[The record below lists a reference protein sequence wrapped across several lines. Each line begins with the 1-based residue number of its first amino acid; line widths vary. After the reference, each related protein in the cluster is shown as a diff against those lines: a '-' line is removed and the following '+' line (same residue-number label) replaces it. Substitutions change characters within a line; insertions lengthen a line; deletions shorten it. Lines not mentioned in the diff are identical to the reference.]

1 MNGYSESLIWFLL
14 FFTQQK
20 TNQPMNQTRK
30 NTQSNWK
37 FNLFFFSSF
46 HTNYLNNKST
56 NTMYTKDEL
65 DEKQQKKQ
73 TKLWMTKNQQF
84 NFYHIWLNFLLGI
97 FIQPFVTINNTLL
110 HWMRNNLQRNRLILS
125 ILLLTVAKKKKHRG
139 FRDQAMYLQR

>member
-30 NTQSNWK
+30 TNQWNWK

-46 HTNYLNNKST
+46 HTNYLNNKSM

-65 DEKQQKKQ
+65 NEKQQKKQ
-73 TKLWMTKNQQF
+73 TKLQMTKNQQI
-84 NFYHIWLNFLLGI
+84 NFYQKWLNFLLRI
-97 FIQPFVTINNTLL
+97 FIQPFTTINNTLL
-110 HWMRNNLQRNRLILS
+110 HWMRNNLQRNRLILL
-125 ILLLTVAKKKKHRG
+125 ILLLTVCQEKET
-139 FRDQAMYLQR
+139 

>member
-30 NTQSNWK
+30 NNQSNWK

-46 HTNYLNNKST
+46 HSNYLNNKST

-73 TKLWMTKNQQF
+73 TKLPMTKNQQF
-84 NFYHIWLNFLLGI
+84 NFYQKWSNFLLGI
-97 FIQPFVTINNTLL
+97 FIQPFVTINNTLI
-110 HWMRNNLQRNRLILS
+110 HQMRNNLQRNRLILS
-125 ILLLTVAKKKKHRG
+125 ILLLTVWQEKET
-139 FRDQAMYLQR
+139 

>member
-1 MNGYSESLIWFLL
+1 MNGHSESLIWFLL

-46 HTNYLNNKST
+46 HTNYLNNKSM
-56 NTMYTKDEL
+56 NTIHRKHRL
-65 DEKQQKKQ
+65 NEKQQNKQ

-84 NFYHIWLNFLLGI
+84 NFYQKWSNFLLGI

-110 HWMRNNLQRNRLILS
+110 HWMRNNLQRNCLILS
-125 ILLLTVAKKKKHRG
+125 SLLLTVAKKKKHRG
-139 FRDQAMYLQR
+139 FRDQANCLQR

>member
-30 NTQSNWK
+30 NNESNWK

-46 HTNYLNNKST
+46 HTNYLNNKSM

-73 TKLWMTKNQQF
+73 RKLPMTKNQQI
-84 NFYHIWLNFLLGI
+84 NFYQKWLNFLLGI
-97 FIQPFVTINNTLL
+97 FIQPFTTINNTLL
-110 HWMRNNLQRNRLILS
+110 HQMRNNLQRNRLILS
-125 ILLLTVAKKKKHRG
+125 ILLLTVAKRKKHRG
-139 FRDQAMYLQR
+139 FRDQAICLQR